1 MSNPELAF
9 IPWEGMGHLVPM
21 VELAKLMLQRNQ
33 SLSISILVMRTSMD
47 FGADKYLDSVTS
59 DSGHPRLRFLDLRQY
74 NDPDAGEVELNPD
87 NFLFDFIDKQTANVR
102 RFAQTNYADECDR
115 PRLVGFVIDM
125 FCVPMIDV
133 ANEFGVPTYLFFAS
147 GIGFLGLSLHFQAL
161 KHDHEEDTSRYKNSD
176 EELSIPCYANPVP
189 AKALPA
195 PMVEKNPGTDMFFDG
210 VKRYKETKGIM
221 VNTFADLEHYALQ
234 ALSDAKTVPPIYPVG
249 PLLNLEA
256 GHGRNKPSQS
266 ESIIKWLDDQPVS
279 SVVFLFAIGG
289 SETNFEWLK
298 ALAQEVH
305 CAYGVQP
312 SNVLISK
319 YGPSNVLISKY
330 GRVVLVGFDSA
341 RIVEDC
347 MKPINYLGPCPKKS
361 SQRHPLN
368 EGMKYWS
375 PECIQYCSEL
385 SRRSA
390 EDLSSKIGWGQ
401 SGQNICY
408 LILLSRSVG
417 DVPICNAFQQTLQHL
432 ISLANWIP
440 FINAHASATS
450 MRQLPMVCE
459 RPMIQSPSSFL
470 AIPPQEAFP
479 VWGLQLPSTL
489 IFTHPGGGLAH
500 LKILQV
506 LPVGFAMGPFKRSNA
521 VFTSA
526 TFV

>member
-21 VELAKLMLQRNQ
+21 VELAKLMLERNQ

-87 NFLFDFIDKQTANVR
+87 NFLFDFIDKQTSNVR
-102 RFAQTNYADECDR
+102 RFAQTNYAADECDR

-147 GIGFLGLSLHFQAL
+147 GIGFLGLSIHFQAL

-176 EELSIPCYANPVP
+176 EELCIPCYANPVP

-234 ALSDAKTVPPIYPVG
+234 ALSDTKTLPPIYPVG

-279 SVVFLFAIGG
+279 SVVFLCFGSFGSFEAKQVTEIATALESSGHRFLWSLRRRPPKGKLELPADYENPAEVLPEGFLDRTKAVGKVIGWAPQLAVLSHPAVGGFVSHCGWNSLLESVWCGVPIATWPLYAEQQINAFWAIKELGIAAEIRMDYKVEGLGSNEEDNIVTAEEIRNGIMEIMSNGDIREKVKEMKEMSRKAMMEGG
-289 SETNFEWLK
+289 SSYTALSTVMK
-298 ALAQEVH
+298 AV
-305 CAYGVQP
+305 
-312 SNVLISK
+312 IDT
-319 YGPSNVLISKY
+319 I
-330 GRVVLVGFDSA
+330 
-341 RIVEDC
+341 
-347 MKPINYLGPCPKKS
+347 
-361 SQRHPLN
+361 
-368 EGMKYWS
+368 
-375 PECIQYCSEL
+375 
-385 SRRSA
+385 
-390 EDLSSKIGWGQ
+390 
-401 SGQNICY
+401 
-408 LILLSRSVG
+408 
-417 DVPICNAFQQTLQHL
+417 
-432 ISLANWIP
+432 
-440 FINAHASATS
+440 
-450 MRQLPMVCE
+450 
-459 RPMIQSPSSFL
+459 
-470 AIPPQEAFP
+470 
-479 VWGLQLPSTL
+479 
-489 IFTHPGGGLAH
+489 
-500 LKILQV
+500 
-506 LPVGFAMGPFKRSNA
+506 
-521 VFTSA
+521 
-526 TFV
+526 

>member
-21 VELAKLMLQRNQ
+21 VELAKLILERNQ

-176 EELSIPCYANPVP
+176 EELCIPCYANPVP

-195 PMVEKNPGTDMFFDG
+195 TMVEKNPGTDMFFDG

-221 VNTFADLEHYALQ
+221 VNTFAELEHYALQ
-234 ALSDAKTVPPIYPVG
+234 ALSDTKTLPPIYPVG

-279 SVVFLFAIGG
+279 SVVFLCFGSFGSFEAKQVTEIATALESSGHRFLWSLRRRPPKGKLELPADYENPAEVLPEGFLERTKSVGKVIGWAPQLAVLSHPAVGGFVSHCGWNSLLESVWCGVPIATWPLYAEQQINAFWAIKELGIAAEIRMDYNFGGLGGNEEDNIVTAEEIRNGIMEIMSNGDIREKVKEMKEMSRKAMMEGG
-289 SETNFEWLK
+289 SSYTALSTVIK
-298 ALAQEVH
+298 AVIDN
-305 CAYGVQP
+305 
-312 SNVLISK
+312 SNTI
-319 YGPSNVLISKY
+319 
-330 GRVVLVGFDSA
+330 
-341 RIVEDC
+341 
-347 MKPINYLGPCPKKS
+347 
-361 SQRHPLN
+361 
-368 EGMKYWS
+368 
-375 PECIQYCSEL
+375 
-385 SRRSA
+385 
-390 EDLSSKIGWGQ
+390 
-401 SGQNICY
+401 
-408 LILLSRSVG
+408 
-417 DVPICNAFQQTLQHL
+417 
-432 ISLANWIP
+432 
-440 FINAHASATS
+440 
-450 MRQLPMVCE
+450 
-459 RPMIQSPSSFL
+459 
-470 AIPPQEAFP
+470 
-479 VWGLQLPSTL
+479 
-489 IFTHPGGGLAH
+489 
-500 LKILQV
+500 
-506 LPVGFAMGPFKRSNA
+506 
-521 VFTSA
+521 
-526 TFV
+526 